1 MINDR
6 VSDYV
11 SYLTVPEKSSTNDC
25 VFTLGES
32 FVKDEYLASINRVIS
47 SKFSNS
53 DGTELTTKT
62 IRKIL
67 TKGRI
72 IVNTMDPF
80 IKFNLFVLLFN
91 NYYNAYSNNFF
102 LKSTLAIKLIAKSLG
117 IDKKEYEYLSDFY
130 FTNAPYVDKAETVY
144 IAGKTH
150 SQIVK
155 SKGINVHFLSNTPD
169 EIIYLKYFKKYNV
182 FLAKSFLSYW
192 SDNSYRQL
200 TATREINIITA
211 DNYKKS
217 DYYFKSFNDL
227 HKSIINF
234 KPFQLVKVKA
244 TEYSPEIVL
253 DPEKSLISISGV
265 SRPVSASSYF
275 EPVFEW
281 LDNYRLFG
289 NEKLHIVFN
298 FSQYNTYTIR
308 FLMKLTRVLNTLS
321 DHGKKLSAEW
331 IYEADDEDSH
341 EFGELL
347 GKLAAYKHQFKLI
360 AQE

>member
-11 SYLTVPEKSSTNDC
+11 SYLTVPEKSSSNDC

-32 FVKDEYLASINRVIS
+32 FVKDEYLASVNRVIS
-47 SKFSNS
+47 GKFANS
-53 DGTELTTKT
+53 DETELTTGT

-67 TKGRI
+67 IKGKVI
-72 IVNTMDPF
+72 ANTMDPF

-130 FTNAPYVDKAETVY
+130 FTNAPYVDKNETVY
-144 IAGKTH
+144 IAGKNH
-150 SQIVK
+150 SQIIR
-155 SKGINVHFLSNTPD
+155 SKGINVHFLSNKPD

-192 SDNSYRQL
+192 SDNSGRQL
-200 TATREINIITA
+200 TTTREINIITGT
-211 DNYKKS
+211 NYKKS
-217 DYYFKSFNDL
+217 DYFFKSFAEL
-227 HKSIINF
+227 HKTIGNF
-234 KPFQLVKVKA
+234 KPFQLVKVEA
-244 TEYSPEIVL
+244 TEYSPELIL
-253 DPEKSLISISGV
+253 DPVKSSITISGV

-281 LDNYRLFG
+281 LNNYRLFG
-289 NEKLHIVFN
+289 NDKLHIAFN

-321 DHGKKLSAEW
+321 DHGKSLSAEW
-331 IYEADDEDSH
+331 FYEVDDEDSH

-347 GKLAAYKHQFKLI
+347 RKLSAYKDQFKLR